1 MNKFAKMALEGAI
14 SELKA
19 RAIDY
24 GSAKTRMQL
33 EDGYLNYEDLAI
45 ETMQAKARYDEA
57 EVRVNLIIEE
67 IANAH

>member
-24 GSAKTRMQL
+24 CSAKTRMQL
-33 EDGYLNYEDLAI
+33 EDGYL
-45 ETMQAKARYDEA
+45 T
-57 EVRVNLIIEE
+57 
-67 IANAH
+67 

>member
-1 MNKFAKMALEGAI
+1 MNKLAKMAIEGAI
-14 SELKA
+14 SELKV

-33 EDGYLNYEDLAI
+33 EDGYLAYEDLEV

-57 EVRVNLIIEE
+57 TARVNVIIEE
-67 IANAH
+67 IANA

>member
-24 GSAKTRMQL
+24 GSAKTRMQM
-33 EDGYLNYEDLAI
+33 EDGYLNYADNEF
-45 ETMQAKARYDEA
+45 ETAHAKARYDEA
-57 EVRVNLIIEE
+57 KARVNVIIEE
-67 IANAH
+67 IANA

>member
-33 EDGYLNYEDLAI
+33 EDGYLTYEDLAT

-57 EVRVNLIIEE
+57 EARVNLIIEE